1 LFKGKW
7 KKPGD
12 AGRLVFYA
20 GETRQCGK
28 GERKMIDLVKKMV
41 FASIGMVLKTKDEVE
56 EMARDFAKK
65 AELSE
70 NEGKKFVNDFMKRY
84 DESREKLE
92 EKVEKTVKEVLGR
105 SSLATKDELTEIK
118 EEIKK
123 LKKNNVA
130 E

>member
-1 LFKGKW
+1 
-7 KKPGD
+7 
-12 AGRLVFYA
+12 
-20 GETRQCGK
+20 
-28 GERKMIDLVKKMV
+28 MIDLVKKMV

-70 NEGKKFVNDFMKRY
+70 NEGKKFINDFMKRY

-92 EKVEKTVKEVLGR
+92 EKVEKTVKEVLAR
-105 SSLATKDELTEIK
+105 SSLATRDELEEIK

-123 LKKNNVA
+123 VKKTSA
-130 E
+130 SE

>member
-1 LFKGKW
+1 
-7 KKPGD
+7 
-12 AGRLVFYA
+12 
-20 GETRQCGK
+20 
-28 GERKMIDLVKKMV
+28 MIDLVKKMV

-70 NEGKKFVNDFMKRY
+70 NEGKKFINDFMKRY

-92 EKVEKTVKEVLGR
+92 EKVEKTVKDVLAR
-105 SSLATKDELTEIK
+105 SSLATKEELAEIK
-118 EEIKK
+118 GEIKK
-123 LKKNNVA
+123 LKKTNAA

>member
-1 LFKGKW
+1 ML
-7 KKPGD
+7 
-12 AGRLVFYA
+12 
-20 GETRQCGK
+20 
-28 GERKMIDLVKKMV
+28 DLVKKMV
-41 FASIGMVLKTKDEVE
+41 FASIGLVLKTKDEVE

-70 NEGKKFVNDFMKRY
+70 NEGKKFINDFLKRY

-92 EKVEKTVKEVLGR
+92 EKVEKSVKEVLSR
-105 SSLATKDELTEIK
+105 SSLATKDELSDLK

-123 LKKNNVA
+123 LKKSGDVNA

>member
-1 LFKGKW
+1 
-7 KKPGD
+7 
-12 AGRLVFYA
+12 
-20 GETRQCGK
+20 
-28 GERKMIDLVKKMV
+28 MIDLVKKMV

-70 NEGKKFVNDFMKRY
+70 NEGKKFINDFMKRY

-92 EKVEKTVKEVLGR
+92 EKVEKTVKEVLAR
-105 SSLATKDELTEIK
+105 SSLATRDELEEIK

-123 LKKNNVA
+123 VKKISA
-130 E
+130 SE

>member
-1 LFKGKW
+1 
-7 KKPGD
+7 
-12 AGRLVFYA
+12 
-20 GETRQCGK
+20 
-28 GERKMIDLVKKMV
+28 MIDLVKKMV

-56 EMARDFAKK
+56 EMARDFVKK

-70 NEGKKFVNDFMKRY
+70 NEGKKFINDFMKRY

-92 EKVEKTVKEVLGR
+92 EKVEKTVKDVLAR
-105 SSLATKDELTEIK
+105 SSLATKDEVTEIK

-123 LKKNNVA
+123 LKKTNAA

>member
-1 LFKGKW
+1 
-7 KKPGD
+7 
-12 AGRLVFYA
+12 
-20 GETRQCGK
+20 
-28 GERKMIDLVKKMV
+28 MIDLVKKMV

>member
-1 LFKGKW
+1 ML
-7 KKPGD
+7 
-12 AGRLVFYA
+12 
-20 GETRQCGK
+20 
-28 GERKMIDLVKKMV
+28 DLVKKMV
-41 FASIGMVLKTKDEVE
+41 FASIGMVLKTKEEVE
-56 EMARDFAKK
+56 EMARDFVKK

-70 NEGKKFVNDFMKRY
+70 NEGKKFINDFLKRY

-92 EKVEKTVKEVLGR
+92 EKVEKSVKDVLSR

-123 LKKNNVA
+123 LKKTTSA